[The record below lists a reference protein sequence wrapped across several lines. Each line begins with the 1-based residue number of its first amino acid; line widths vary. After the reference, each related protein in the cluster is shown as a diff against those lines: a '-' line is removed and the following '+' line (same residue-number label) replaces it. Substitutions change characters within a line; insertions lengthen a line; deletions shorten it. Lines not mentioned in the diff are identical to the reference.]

1 MPEGPESVYMSRMVD
16 NALSTNTLNH
26 VQFMRGRYVNHGPPI
41 GFAAFKRAL
50 PLKLVKVDSKGKVI
64 FFHFS
69 NGWYMVSKL
78 GMSGIWYV
86 DGSNTVP
93 TWRAEFKSVVFEFG
107 NRKTLIY
114 SDPRS
119 YGTLVFTHNINDI
132 QAEYTRLAPD
142 IMVTATSW
150 NVFWS
155 RLQDLFRVK
164 RNNNTGNKEIEA
176 VLSDQKLLVSGI
188 GNYLKSEIMYAA
200 KISPHRKIAD
210 ISQAEWRTLFLQAK
224 RVTARML
231 RALKSNNTDAY
242 EAQMSVYR
250 KEKDSLGNP
259 VKTYNNAA
267 GRTVHWVPV
276 IQN

>member
-1 MPEGPESVYMSRMVD
+1 MPEGPEAVHMSRMVD
-16 NALSTNTLNH
+16 NVLSMNTLNR
-26 VQFMRGRYVNHGPPI
+26 VQFIRGRYVNHGYPV

-93 TWRAEFKSVVFEFG
+93 TWRAEFKSVAFEFG

-119 YGTLVFTHNINDI
+119 YGTLFFTHNVDDI

-155 RLQDLFRVK
+155 RLQGLFRVEK
-164 RNNNTGNKEIEA
+164 KNNTGNKELEA
-176 VLSDQKLLVSGI
+176 VLSDQKLLMSGI

-200 KISPHRKIAD
+200 KISPHRKIAN
-210 ISQAEWRTLFLQAK
+210 ISQAEWKTLFLQAK
-224 RVTARML
+224 RVTARMM
-231 RALKSNNTDAY
+231 RALQNNNIDAY
-242 EAQMSVYR
+242 EANMRVYR
-250 KEKDSLGNP
+250 KEKDSLSNP
-259 VKTYNNAA
+259 VKTYTNAVN
-267 GRTVHWVPV
+267 RTVYWVPA